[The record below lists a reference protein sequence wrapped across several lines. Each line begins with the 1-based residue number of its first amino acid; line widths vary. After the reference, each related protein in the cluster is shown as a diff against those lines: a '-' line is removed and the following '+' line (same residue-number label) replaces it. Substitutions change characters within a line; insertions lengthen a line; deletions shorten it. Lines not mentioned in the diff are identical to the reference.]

1 MSGDNS
7 IPISPHLISSWHFCL
22 LRFNLQFKKVI
33 ISIFFCSKSSLLH
46 GCFETFYSPCYSLQ
60 KHFKTWREGLEL
72 SQTFTE
78 FFFFVLQA
86 SSSQFTHTT
95 NVCQYR
101 INKQQW
107 IVFPSSPL
115 WARLNCTLYLTDQQ
129 DNMWKWATIS
139 FYMKQTNAKPTENSC
154 NISLAAEERIS
165 QITFDLGCAVLN
177 DKPTSPF
184 WLISILILDENEA
197 TNGQQNILLP
207 WVKVHRPDASI
218 EINSVLKDSNINLT
232 LRFLVNSCN
241 NCPNIRKFD

>member
-1 MSGDNS
+1 MAALRLFIVLFTFFRNILKHEGREFNCLRLSLS
-7 IPISPHLISSWHFCL
+7 FFLCASS
-22 LRFNLQFKKVI
+22 
-33 ISIFFCSKSSLLH
+33 
-46 GCFETFYSPCYSLQ
+46 
-60 KHFKTWREGLEL
+60 
-72 SQTFTE
+72 FT
-78 FFFFVLQA
+78 
-86 SSSQFTHTT
+86 SSQFTLTT

-139 FYMKQTNAKPTENSC
+139 FYMKQTNAKPTDNSC

-165 QITFDLGCAVLN
+165 QITFDLGCAVLD

-207 WVKVHRPDASI
+207 WVKVHRPDVSI